1 MSILAI
7 IVNRTE
13 TIQTQQHVHRRLR
26 DNGELPPAGLIFQVA
41 SPADPGYQV
50 ITVWDSLASFS
61 RFRDERLRPALEAEG
76 VPPEHLTTTTFE
88 TASYM
93 AGNHAGVQQP
103 AATST

>member
-7 IVNRTE
+7 VVNRTE
-13 TIQTQQHVHRRLR
+13 TIETQQNVARRLR
-26 DNGELPPAGLIFQVA
+26 DDGQMPPAGLIFQVT

-50 ITVWDSLASFS
+50 ISVWDSLASFA
-61 RFRDERLRPALEAEG
+61 RFRDERLNPALEAEG

-88 TASYM
+88 ATSYL
-93 AGNHAGVQQP
+93 AGDHANAQRP

>member
-7 IVNRTE
+7 VVNRTE
-13 TIQTQQHVHRRLR
+13 TIETQHNVARRLR
-26 DNGELPPAGLIFQVA
+26 DDGQLPPAGLIFQVT

-50 ITVWDSLASFS
+50 ISVWDSLASFA
-61 RFRDERLRPALEAEG
+61 RFRDEQLNPALEAEG

-88 TASYM
+88 ATSYM
-93 AGNHAGVQQP
+93 AGDPASAQRQ